1 MRSIFIC
8 FISLAM
14 TLMSNG
20 LVLAQDSLAAV
31 VAADKLNVL
40 FVGINNPVSIA
51 VPGIASDKIGVK
63 ISRGTITGKNGKYV
77 VFVDTVGEVAIEI
90 TAEESPGIT
99 RKVGDAVFRVRRQA
113 EIRHCIGKHCN
124 QKLTLTLNELL
135 KNTRISFTTD
145 VYMLSDLKMDV
156 VSFTATVLK
165 DDVERYFCVTG
176 NRFSPELIEYIK
188 HLPLPFRIFLED
200 MRVDTQ
206 TGIRQ
211 VESMAILVIAIPE

>member
-99 RKVGDAVFRVRRQA
+99 RKVGDAGFRVGRQA
-113 EIRHCIGKHCN
+113 QIRHCIG
-124 QKLTLTLNELL
+124 
-135 KNTRISFTTD
+135 
-145 VYMLSDLKMDV
+145 
-156 VSFTATVLK
+156 
-165 DDVERYFCVTG
+165 
-176 NRFSPELIEYIK
+176 
-188 HLPLPFRIFLED
+188 
-200 MRVDTQ
+200 
-206 TGIRQ
+206 
-211 VESMAILVIAIPE
+211 